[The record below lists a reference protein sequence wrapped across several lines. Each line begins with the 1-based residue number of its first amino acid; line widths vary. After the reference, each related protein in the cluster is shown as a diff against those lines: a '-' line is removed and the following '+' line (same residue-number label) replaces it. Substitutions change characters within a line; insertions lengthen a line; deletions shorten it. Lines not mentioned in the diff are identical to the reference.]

1 MPQAATKSSDICAA
15 ITLKP
20 TKLAPKAARTFVR
33 DALIARNVAEDVIW
47 DACLIAS
54 ELVTNVVKH
63 VQAAEEMRLCVSI
76 KQGRPLI
83 ELWDPSPEEPVPV
96 ENPTGTS
103 GRGLADVV
111 GKLCTTWQ
119 TTFPQDQSGGKI
131 ISAWM

>member
-1 MPQAATKSSDICAA
+1 MPQAATKCSETKAV
-15 ITLKP
+15 ITLKR

-33 DALIARNVAEDVIW
+33 NALTGHDIAEDVIW

-54 ELVTNVVKH
+54 ELTTNVVKH
-63 VQAAEEMRLCVSI
+63 VEAAEEMRLSVSMR
-76 KQGRPLI
+76 QGRPLI

-103 GRGLADVV
+103 GRGLSDVV
-111 GKLCTTWQ
+111 AKLATTWQ
-119 TTFPQDQSGGKI
+119 TTFPLDQSGGKI

>member
-1 MPQAATKSSDICAA
+1 MPQAATKCSETNAT
-15 ITLKP
+15 ITLKR

-33 DALIARNVAEDVIW
+33 DALTARDIAEDVIW

-63 VQAAEEMRLCVSI
+63 VEAAEEMRLCVSI

-96 ENPTGTS
+96 ENATGTS

-111 GKLCTTWQ
+111 AKLATTWH
-119 TTFPQDQSGGKI
+119 T
-131 ISAWM
+131 